1 MPDND
6 PTDPTTNPVPAA
18 TPDPAATPEAAS
30 GSEPAAMPNPDSVR
44 LALPKEAAVI
54 AEVQRRGWAEQPG
67 PLAQAMLTG
76 VDMNQMTEAWHTAIT
91 RPPLASC
98 RIMVAVAENRGDEP
112 QRVVGFASLLPSDDP
127 DADQNTDGMI
137 QDLLID
143 PQVRRKGHGSRLLNA
158 AVDTLRAD
166 GFRRAT
172 CWVTSTDDATREF
185 LTGAGW
191 AADGSHR
198 EIGDEDESVRI
209 KQVRLHTD
217 ITGD

>member
-1 MPDND
+1 MPDNES
-6 PTDPTTNPVPAA
+6 PEQPQQ
-18 TPDPAATPEAAS
+18 PDQP
-30 GSEPAAMPNPDSVR
+30 AMPNPDSVR
-44 LALPKEAAVI
+44 LALPKESAVI
-54 AEVQRRGWAEQPG
+54 AEVQRRGWAEQSG
-67 PLAQAMLTG
+67 PLAQAMLSG
-76 VDMNQMTEAWHTAIT
+76 VDATAMTEAWHRAIT

-127 DADQNTDGMI
+127 DADPAVDGMI

-166 GFRRAT
+166 GFARAT
-172 CWVTSTDDATREF
+172 CWVTSTDDQTRNF
-185 LTGAGW
+185 LTNAGW

-198 EIGDEDESVRI
+198 EIGAEDDSVRL

-217 ITGD
+217 ISGSGDRDGGSGS

>member
-1 MPDND
+1 MPDSD
-6 PTDPTTNPVPAA
+6 SPEQPESAA
-18 TPDPAATPEAAS
+18 LPS
-30 GSEPAAMPNPDSVR
+30 PDSVR
-44 LALPKEAAVI
+44 LALPKEAPAI

-67 PLAQAMLTG
+67 PLAQAMLSG
-76 VDMNQMTEAWHTAIT
+76 VDTDTMTQAWHAAIT

-98 RIMVAVAENRGDEP
+98 RIVVAVAENRGDEP
-112 QRVVGFASLLPSDDP
+112 QRVVGFASLLPCDDP
-127 DADQNTDGMI
+127 DADPATDGMI
-137 QDLLID
+137 QDLVVD
-143 PQVRRKGHGSRLLNA
+143 PQVRRQGHGSRLLNA

-166 GFRRAT
+166 GFGRAT
-172 CWVTSTDDATREF
+172 CWVGSTDDTTRAF

-217 ITGD
+217 ISQDSPAN